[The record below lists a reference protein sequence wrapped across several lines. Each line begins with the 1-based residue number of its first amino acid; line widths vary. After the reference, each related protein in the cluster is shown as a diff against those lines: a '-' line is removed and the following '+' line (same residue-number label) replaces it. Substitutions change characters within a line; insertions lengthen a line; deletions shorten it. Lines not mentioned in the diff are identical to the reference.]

1 VASLSSIGGHPSETN
16 ERWKDAAALVTTA
29 AKLSGTAAQAPSGI
43 SPDDFTQGMTV
54 MHPDHGPGKIVAL
67 SGSGDRRRA
76 TVQFA
81 AAGQRRFVLAH
92 SPLRP
97 AGR

>member
-1 VASLSSIGGHPSETN
+1 VVA
-16 ERWKDAAALVTTA
+16 AQVTTA
-29 AKLSGTAAQAPSGI
+29 AKLAREDAPAAAGAD
-43 SPDDFTQGMTV
+43 PDAFAHGMTV
-54 MHPDHGPGKIVAL
+54 MHPDHGPGKIIAL
-67 SGSGDRRRA
+67 SGSGKNRRA

-81 AAGQRRFVLAH
+81 TAGQRRFILAH